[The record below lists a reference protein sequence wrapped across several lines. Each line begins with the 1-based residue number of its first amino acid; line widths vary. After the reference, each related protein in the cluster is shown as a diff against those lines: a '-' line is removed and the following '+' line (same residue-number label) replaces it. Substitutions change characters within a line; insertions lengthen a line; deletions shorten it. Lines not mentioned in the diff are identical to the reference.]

1 MDLDIRKSIIEK
13 IKNDDEKAIIDTINE
28 SVVTSDELV
37 LPGLG
42 VMLELFWNK
51 LNYKEKMNIANI
63 IKNSISDKNLSWILI
78 KKSIHFDLYRFFIVF
93 IFLDSYIS
101 CFWVTTIYFF
111 TIYIFISFYF
121 VICFWTFFKS
131 VFCC

>member
-1 MDLDIRKSIIEK
+1 MDLDIRKNIIEK

-51 LNYKEKMNIANI
+51 LSDKEKMNIANI
-63 IKNSISDKNLSWILI
+63 IKNSIGDKNLN
-78 KKSIHFDLYRFFIVF
+78 
-93 IFLDSYIS
+93 
-101 CFWVTTIYFF
+101 
-111 TIYIFISFYF
+111 
-121 VICFWTFFKS
+121 
-131 VFCC
+131 

>member
-42 VMLELFWNK
+42 VMIELFWNK
-51 LNYKEKMNIANI
+51 LDYKEKMNIANI
-63 IKNSISDKNLSWILI
+63 IKNSISEKKLSWILI
-78 KKSIHFDLYRFFIVF
+78 KKSIHFNLYRFFVVF
-93 IFLDSYIS
+93 IFFRLLHILLLSNYYIL
-101 CFWVTTIYFF
+101 FYHLHIYKLLLCNMFLNLF
-111 TIYIFISFYF
+111 
-121 VICFWTFFKS
+121 
-131 VFCC
+131 